1 MFNFPTNQE
10 HLNVAVGFP
19 GGPVVRNP
27 SANAGDTCLIPDP
40 RRFHTPRGNEPA
52 CHGY

>member
-10 HLNVAVGFP
+10 HLKNVVVGFP

-27 SANAGDTCLIPDP
+27 SANAGDTFDP
-40 RRFHTPRGNEPA
+40 
-52 CHGY
+52 